1 VLSFAI
7 AIGAA
12 FFITQLVV
20 DNIQQRFEKQLYEAG
35 KIASEMVVKE
45 ESKLLES
52 MRLIGNVKGVSE
64 ALRAGDPD
72 TLRSL
77 TLGIAANNQV
87 EALDFI
93 DLRGNDILS
102 IRHKNGSSVEEYDFA
117 TGGQTGISDFDITQ
131 KVLQGISDAAGDKF
145 ADLVKVENEE
155 YLFIS
160 GPVYDQDRRLVGAI
174 LVGKTLPSLLGELR
188 AATFAQITIY
198 DYNGQ
203 VVHSTLPFP
212 LDVDELTAFNVVP
225 YKDISSTVRDL
236 NNRRSFAS
244 TSIPYSEILGTFELR
259 RNKNLGV
266 LGAALSQ
273 NMLVQTSTTSRW
285 QIFLLV
291 AAANLLVIFVGINLA
306 TLITRPLLQLVQA
319 SRKVSAGDLSVAVEP
334 QSNDEITVLT
344 ESFNAMV
351 ASLNKSQQDLIKSY
365 DETLEGW
372 AVALELRDKETEGH
386 SKRVTD
392 LSVQLAQAMG
402 MQGKALVSLR
412 RGALL
417 HDIGKMGTPDAI
429 LRKEGSLT
437 EEERR
442 VIQRH
447 PTDAYNML
455 SPIDYLQEAMEIPFC
470 HHEKWD
476 GSGYPRGL
484 AGQAIPLSARIFSL
498 VDVWD
503 ALTNDRPYRKAMT
516 LEQAVRIV
524 LAERGKSFDP
534 AVVDVFLRK
543 MGFHGG

>member
-1 VLSFAI
+1 
-7 AIGAA
+7 
-12 FFITQLVV
+12 
-20 DNIQQRFEKQLYEAG
+20 
-35 KIASEMVVKE
+35 M
-45 ESKLLES
+45 
-52 MRLIGNVKGVSE
+52 
-64 ALRAGDPD
+64 
-72 TLRSL
+72 
-77 TLGIAANNQV
+77 
-87 EALDFI
+87 
-93 DLRGNDILS
+93 
-102 IRHKNGSSVEEYDFA
+102 
-117 TGGQTGISDFDITQ
+117 
-131 KVLQGISDAAGDKF
+131 
-145 ADLVKVENEE
+145 
-155 YLFIS
+155 
-160 GPVYDQDRRLVGAI
+160 
-174 LVGKTLPSLLGELR
+174 
-188 AATFAQITIY
+188 
-198 DYNGQ
+198 
-203 VVHSTLPFP
+203 
-212 LDVDELTAFNVVP
+212 
-225 YKDISSTVRDL
+225 
-236 NNRRSFAS
+236 
-244 TSIPYSEILGTFELR
+244 
-259 RNKNLGV
+259 
-266 LGAALSQ
+266 
-273 NMLVQTSTTSRW
+273 
-285 QIFLLV
+285 
-291 AAANLLVIFVGINLA
+291 
-306 TLITRPLLQLVQA
+306 
-319 SRKVSAGDLSVAVEP
+319 EP

-543 MGFHGG
+543 MDFHGG